1 MNIYKILTLLIFLFF
16 FISGFFAF
24 ATFMQMILDRK
35 KISRQL
41 SCSPLLANSWTGSDV
56 TFVIIF
62 FIVASYVAGVI
73 PTHIINYLSDANN
86 PNNENLSIVE
96 YAFYLSSNFLL
107 VHLPGIILCV
117 MFVTKLHR
125 QFIYRLPNIDNNT
138 IKNIKYGCLC
148 FVRIIAPV
156 MLTSLISG
164 IVLRELGYDVK
175 PQEILIAFTQSDS
188 LLINIYIAVI
198 AIFVG
203 PIFEELIFRGILF
216 QYVLKYA
223 SIPVAVFAVS
233 AVFGGIHGH
242 IPSFM
247 PIFVLGCGL
256 SLAYLKSGSIVAPI
270 TMHVLFNAL
279 NLILLTIV
287 TKFI

>member
-41 SCSPLLANSWTGSDV
+41 KCSPLLANSWTGADV
-56 TFVIIF
+56 TFVILF

-73 PTHIINYLSDANN
+73 PTCIINYLSDANA
-86 PNNENLSIVE
+86 PTNENLSIVE
-96 YAFYLSSNFLL
+96 YSFYLSSNFLL
-107 VHLPGIILCV
+107 IHLPGIFLCI

-125 QFIYRLPNIDNNT
+125 QFIYRLPNIDNTT

-164 IVLRELGYDVK
+164 IVLKQFGYDVQ

-216 QYVLKYA
+216 QYVLKYT

-233 AVFGGIHGH
+233 AVFAGIHGH

-256 SLAYLKSGSIVAPI
+256 SLAYLKSGSIVVPI

-287 TKFI
+287 TKFV